1 MTMVGRRNATLL
13 CDSQLPRPL
22 CVESLHAHFDA
33 SWRPNEPSRIYVGLP
48 PERPWRG
55 PRRRVTSRS
64 EKHAARW
71 LPASWEG
78 HAYAME
84 RRVSVSSAAWF
95 LRLSLIATG
104 NARAAGYPDHP
115 VRIIVGYPAGGSTD
129 IVARIIGNWLSQKL
143 GQQFIVEN
151 KPGAGNNIGTELVTK
166 AAPDGYTLLLVNPA
180 NTINATLYKKLNF
193 VFLRDIDPVANVIQ
207 VPNVMEVN
215 PSVPVKTVAEFI
227 AYVKANPD
235 KINVASSGN
244 GTSIHLSGEL
254 FKMMTGVKMTHV
266 PYKGSAP
273 MLTDLLGGQVQVT
286 FDNLP
291 SSIAHI
297 RAGKLRAL
305 AVTTAK
311 RSPELPDVP
320 TVADTVPG
328 LRSRRLLRLRRAA
341 WDAEGDRRSAQQ
353 GDQRGAQGSRH
364 PGQAQGSR
372 RHSGARLAGRFRQ
385 VPRQRNRQMGKGCA
399 RRQSVDPVTLDC
411 SGRSPL

>member
-1 MTMVGRRNATLL
+1 MRCNVGFLSRLL
-13 CDSQLPRPL
+13 L
-22 CVESLHAHFDA
+22 
-33 SWRPNEPSRIYVGLP
+33 GLF
-48 PERPWRG
+48 G
-55 PRRRVTSRS
+55 
-64 EKHAARW
+64 
-71 LPASWEG
+71 
-78 HAYAME
+78 
-84 RRVSVSSAAWF
+84 
-95 LRLSLIATG
+95 LSLIAAVD
-104 NARAAGYPDHP
+104 ARAAGYPDHP

-129 IVARIIGNWLSQKL
+129 IVARIIGAWLTQKL

-151 KPGAGNNIGTELVTK
+151 KPGAGNNIATEYVTK
-166 AAPDGYTLLLVNPA
+166 AAPDGYTLFLVNPA

-193 VFLRDIDPVANVIQ
+193 VFLRDIDPVANIIQ

-215 PSVPVKTVAEFI
+215 PQVPVKTVAEFI

-235 KINVASSGN
+235 KINLASSGN

-254 FKMMTGVKMTHV
+254 FKMMTGLKITHI

-320 TVADTVPG
+320 TVAETVPG
-328 LRSRRLLRLRRAA
+328 YEAVAFFGIGATHGTPKEVVDLLNKEINLALKDPGIQAKLKDLGGIPVPGSPADFGKFLASETAKWEKVVHAA
-341 WDAEGDRRSAQQ
+341 NLSIQ
-353 GDQRGAQGSRH
+353 
-364 PGQAQGSR
+364 
-372 RHSGARLAGRFRQ
+372 
-385 VPRQRNRQMGKGCA
+385 
-399 RRQSVDPVTLDC
+399 
-411 SGRSPL
+411 